1 MSFVWPLENLP
12 VHAAKQFHGRRP
24 DILLRPPSSKPSQPA
39 CCADRKKVRLVPAFG
54 ELQFPVLQLDA
65 SQLLQCLTCLRRC
78 GSSKDALKVS
88 LLEKGP
94 LVLWKGHPDELLF
107 RILTFPSPQEWLAC
121 PRRFGSSTS
130 SLGAPGG
137 GSSALET
144 ELLPCNRRPHLLT
157 PKGAP
162 GGGNGGNLKHPVQSW
177 IYATHLLNLENFD
190 AKRRS

>member
-107 RILTFPSPQEWLAC
+107 RILTFFPKPAGMVGLPAEIWIKHIIPWCSRRWFEC
-121 PRRFGSSTS
+121 PRNG
-130 SLGAPGG
+130 
-137 GSSALET
+137 
-144 ELLPCNRRPHLLT
+144 T
-157 PKGAP
+157 PAMQP
-162 GGGNGGNLKHPVQSW
+162 T
-177 IYATHLLNLENFD
+177 ATPSD
-190 AKRRS
+190 AKRGPRRWKWWELETSSPELDLCNTSAQFGEF